1 MLPEQCK
8 LTKQEELVVNV
19 LLHPYGVEMTS
30 TEIHKKAKGKVLA
43 EELPEI
49 LDSLEMRGYLKGR
62 FVLMKG
68 YLIERRLYQLNHS
81 ELFTQSKH
89 RLMTRIILDRMT
101 SRITNR

>member
-1 MLPEQCK
+1 
-8 LTKQEELVVNV
+8 
-19 LLHPYGVEMTS
+19 
-30 TEIHKKAKGKVLA
+30 
-43 EELPEI
+43 
-49 LDSLEMRGYLKGR
+49 
-62 FVLMKG
+62 MKG